1 MARPPVPL
9 PRYARPGGYSV
20 TSAAAN
26 PFAPTLDMAGA
37 DAAGTRGPSSL
48 LELLMQ
54 TIGQDQTSRE
64 IDNRTRTAIQGGDP
78 LAPPPVDTVNP
89 YEPSGGMVGAVLG
102 EDNPVSQWVGDNR
115 NLLQGFGAALL
126 SDGMDFSRV
135 PMYAALDTE
144 QRQKAADWTAAES
157 GKRKLL
163 DVLSNYGDGYA
174 DIADAL
180 SSGVID
186 AREGY
191 NLMFKRQAELRGQA
205 EAEAK
210 NRQYAQFITDP
221 TLKQLVAAGAMDGAE
236 AYKLE
241 HPSANGGEW
250 GTAIQPGVDAA
261 GNLVPL
267 RAAPGGGLSIAP
279 MPDGVRYAPDA
290 LVGAKTNA
298 TVDAKTAA
306 AARAALPGAQQARE
320 VTDKALGE
328 IRANAD
334 GMREWFS
341 QAGIAPRGMMVMGGS
356 PMGKFVAAA
365 KNANSQAFMQARA
378 MLKGGGQITDY
389 EGRRAEDAYSRMQA
403 AMDSG
408 DQEQYL
414 RAVADFEDAVI
425 SGYNKLVATAQ
436 GDYSAGGGGINGG
449 YGGTDFK
456 SKYGLE

>member
-1 MARPPVPL
+1 MVGADP
-9 PRYARPGGYSV
+9 
-20 TSAAAN
+20 SAA
-26 PFAPTLDMAGA
+26 L
-37 DAAGTRGPSSL
+37 GPNSL
-48 LELLMQ
+48 LGLLMQ
-54 TIGQDQTSRE
+54 TIGQEKTSRE
-64 IDNRTRTAIQGGDP
+64 IDNRTKTALGGGDP
-78 LAPPPVDTVNP
+78 LAAPPADTVNP
-89 YEPSGGMVGAVLG
+89 YEPSGGMVSAVLG
-102 EDNPVSQWVGDNR
+102 QDNPVSQWVGNNR
-115 NLLQGFGAALL
+115 NLLRGFGSALL
-126 SDGMDFSRV
+126 SDGMDFSQV
-135 PMYAALDTE
+135 PMYAALDDE
-144 QRQKAADWTAAES
+144 RRQKSAEWTSAEG

-174 DIADAL
+174 DIAEAL

-191 NLMFKRQAELRGQA
+191 NLMFKRQTELRA
-205 EAEAK
+205 EAEADAK
-210 NRQYAQFITDP
+210 NKQYAQFITDP

-241 HPSANGGEW
+241 HPSANGGDW

-320 VTDKALGE
+320 VTDKAMAE

-334 GMREWFS
+334 GMREWFG
-341 QAGIAPRGMMVMGGS
+341 QVGMAPRGMYVQGGT
-356 PMGKFVAAA
+356 PMAKFVGAA
-365 KNANSQAFMQARA
+365 KNASAQAFMQARA

-389 EGRRAEDAYSRMQA
+389 EGRRAEDAYSRMQS
-403 AMDSG
+403 AMETG
-408 DQEQYL
+408 DQDQYL
-414 RAVADFEDAVI
+414 RAIADFEEAVI
-425 SGYNKLVATAQ
+425 SGYNKLVSTAQ
-436 GDYSAGGGGINGG
+436 GDYSAGGTGITGG
-449 YGGTDFK
+449 YGGTDYR

>member
-1 MARPPVPL
+1 MAAAPSLPFPL
-9 PRYARPGGYSV
+9 PRTARPGGYSL
-20 TSAAAN
+20 TPGSASPMPQTPSLLDLLSGALTAN
-26 PFAPTLDMAGA
+26 GNRPTDPVLGSAPGTPQEYTARLDPLTPTVDPSGKAGA
-37 DAAGTRGPSSL
+37 LDPHQGGGLLANIFGWNGNPLYEGIKGSGILEDLAYGLSSGKNL
-48 LELLMQ
+48 NEGFQLATQ
-54 TIGQDQTSRE
+54 
-64 IDNRTRTAIQGGDP
+64 RTAEM
-78 LAPPPVDTVNP
+78 APERRIEAQANQ
-89 YEPSGGMVGAVLG
+89 SRQRLLKVL
-102 EDNPVSQWVGDNR
+102 Q
-115 NLLQGFGAALL
+115 
-126 SDGMDFSRV
+126 
-135 PMYAALDTE
+135 
-144 QRQKAADWTAAES
+144 
-157 GKRKLL
+157 
-163 DVLSNYGDGYA
+163 NYGDGYA
-174 DIADAL
+174 DIADGL

-186 AREGY
+186 ARDGY
-191 NLMFKRQAELRGQA
+191 NLMFKRKAELTAQA

-210 NRQYAQFITDP
+210 NSQYAQFITDP

-279 MPDGVRYAPDA
+279 MPDGVRYAPDTLA
-290 LVGAKTNA
+290 GAKSGA

-320 VTDKALGE
+320 VTDKAMAE
-328 IRANAD
+328 IRANAA
-334 GMREWFS
+334 GMKEWFS
-341 QAGIAPRGMMVMGGS
+341 QWGVAPRGMALMGGT
-356 PMGKFVAAA
+356 PIAKFAGAA
-365 KNANSQAFMQARA
+365 KNASAQAFMQARA

-414 RAVADFEDAVI
+414 RAIADFEDAVI
-425 SGYNKLVATAQ
+425 SGYNKLVSAAS
-436 GDYSAGGGGINGG
+436 GDYSAGGPGITGG
-449 YGGTDFK
+449 YGGTDYK